1 MKRRSQVFTNNFGKV
16 YDKIDKTENSKFRD
30 VTSAEINKL
39 ICLCKSEQNISTWIL
54 GQTLLNIDKMTNSKI
69 EIWQII

>member
-30 VTSAEINKL
+30 VTSAEIKKL
-39 ICLCKSEQNISTWIL
+39 LFLCKSEQNIST
-54 GQTLLNIDKMTNSKI
+54 
-69 EIWQII
+69 